1 MYYPPDGPAVV
12 RVNIFVRS
20 ISKID
25 DVTMVSARNIK
36 LNNNKI
42 NKKKSKIK
50 SLPSK
55 NRNNNSKKKKKKK
68 REILFGLKTNTLQ
81 PWLRPC
87 PSKCSTVRVCLCM
100 WLCIAEAIPAI
111 CVPLNFQIQP
121 TLSPSPSLSLFL
133 TVSLP
138 LSLSLSL
145 FILSGCFSI
154 SRTYSYNLCIRC
166 QFYV

>member
-36 LNNNKI
+36 LNNNNKI
-42 NKKKSKIK
+42 KKKSKIK

-55 NRNNNSKKKKKKK
+55 NNNNSSKKA
-68 REILFGLKTNTLQ
+68 RNTVWIENEHTQ

-87 PSKCSTVRVCLCM
+87 LSKCSTVRLPVYVIVYCQSNSSHMRAIELSNRAHSLPAPLYLCL
-100 WLCIAEAIPAI
+100 
-111 CVPLNFQIQP
+111 
-121 TLSPSPSLSLFL
+121 TL
-133 TVSLP
+133 TVSYSLP
-138 LSLSLSL
+138 LSLSLSR
-145 FILSGCFSI
+145 FLSKS
-154 SRTYSYNLCIRC
+154 LCLCLSC
-166 QFYV
+166 QGASV

>member
-81 PWLRPC
+81 P
-87 PSKCSTVRVCLCM
+87 
-100 WLCIAEAIPAI
+100 
-111 CVPLNFQIQP
+111 
-121 TLSPSPSLSLFL
+121 
-133 TVSLP
+133 
-138 LSLSLSL
+138 
-145 FILSGCFSI
+145 
-154 SRTYSYNLCIRC
+154 
-166 QFYV
+166 

>member
-42 NKKKSKIK
+42 KKKKSKIK

-55 NRNNNSKKKKKKK
+55 NNNNNSKKPEKKSEKYCLDWK
-68 REILFGLKTNTLQ
+68 RTHSALTSPMSIKVFHCACLPVYVNVY
-81 PWLRPC
+81 C
-87 PSKCSTVRVCLCM
+87 PSNSSHMRAIELSNRAHSLPAPLYLCLTLTISYSLPFSCSLSISVSASVYLVRVL
-100 WLCIAEAIPAI
+100 
-111 CVPLNFQIQP
+111 Q
-121 TLSPSPSLSLFL
+121 
-133 TVSLP
+133 
-138 LSLSLSL
+138 
-145 FILSGCFSI
+145 
-154 SRTYSYNLCIRC
+154 YK
-166 QFYV
+166 

>member
-36 LNNNKI
+36 LNNNNNKI
-42 NKKKSKIK
+42 KKKSKIK

-55 NRNNNSKKKKKKK
+55 NNNNNSKKA
-68 REILFGLKTNTLQ
+68 RNTVWIENEHTQ

-87 PSKCSTVRVCLCM
+87 LSKCSTVRVCLCM
-100 WLCIAEAIPAI
+100 WLCIAKAIPAI
-111 CVPLNFQIQP
+111 CVPSNFQIEP
-121 TLSPSPSLSLFL
+121 TLFQPLSI
-133 TVSLP
+133 SA
-138 LSLSLSL
+138 SLSLSL
-145 FILSGCFSI
+145 TLSPCLSL
-154 SRTYSYNLCIRC
+154 SRFLSKSLCLCLSC
-166 QFYV
+166 QGASV

>member
-36 LNNNKI
+36 LNNNNNKI
-42 NKKKSKIK
+42 KKKSKIK

-55 NRNNNSKKKKKKK
+55 NNNNNSKKA
-68 REILFGLKTNTLQ
+68 RNTVWIENEHTQ

-87 PSKCSTVRVCLCM
+87 LSMCSTVRVCLCM
-100 WLCIAEAIPAI
+100 WLCIAKAIPAI
-111 CVPLNFQIQP
+111 CVPSNFQIEP
-121 TLSPSPSLSLFL
+121 TLFQPLSI
-133 TVSLP
+133 SA
-138 LSLSLSL
+138 SLSLSL
-145 FILSGCFSI
+145 TLSLSLWLSLSI
-154 SRTYSYNLCIRC
+154 SVSASVYLVRVLQYK
-166 QFYV
+166 